1 MSRCFAVDILMT
13 TNAPC
18 LPGVLLGTTVP
29 EQDLCNGEQNMTSIT
44 LFSIFLSVAF
54 TSLPYFSEINYV
66 VVRRPTSLHIANSV
80 VMKI

>member
-1 MSRCFAVDILMT
+1 MT

-29 EQDLCNGEQNMTSIT
+29 EQDLCNGEQTMTSIIS
-44 LFSIFLSVAF
+44 LSIFFSVAF
-54 TSLPYFSEINYV
+54 TSLLFLSDINYV
-66 VVRRPTSLHIANSV
+66 VVSRPTSLQIANYV